1 MKKKRM
7 KETEKIT
14 IISKV
19 FGKDDDAQAVNAV
32 LTELM
37 DRAKNRAVD
46 LSVLSCGESAV
57 VFCAHCDGT
66 AKARIRASK
75 VFDINAPITEV
86 QQILDELLENVGKNE
101 RIVGVDYLACGDRTG
116 VFVIY
121 LEKNY

>member
-1 MKKKRM
+1 MKKKKT
-7 KETEKIT
+7 KETEKVT

-19 FGKDDDAQAVNAV
+19 FGKGDDAQTVNAI

-37 DRAKNRAVD
+37 DRAKDRAVD

-57 VFCAHCDGT
+57 VFCIHCDGRS
-66 AKARIRASK
+66 KVRIRASK

-86 QQILDELLENVGKNE
+86 QQILDELLESAGKNE
-101 RIVGVDYLACGDRTG
+101 RIVDVDYLTCGDRTG

-121 LEKNY
+121 LEKN